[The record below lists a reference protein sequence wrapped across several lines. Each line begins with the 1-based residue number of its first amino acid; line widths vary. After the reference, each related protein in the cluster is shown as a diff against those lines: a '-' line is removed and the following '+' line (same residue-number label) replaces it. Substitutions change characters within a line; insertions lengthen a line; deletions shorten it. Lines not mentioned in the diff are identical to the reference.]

1 MDQGKVY
8 KIAHS
13 ATNFET
19 TYMFS
24 CCIIIT
30 LLRVRW
36 NVFLINVMIKIK
48 FSLKHVLSIQTSLVF
63 VTRGIHL
70 NFTCQYYY
78 QTYQIKSRFLSSVA
92 CSTSN
97 KVSEPSDTVFSE
109 TLINPGP

>member
-48 FSLKHVLSIQTSLVF
+48 SLKHVLSTH
-63 VTRGIHL
+63 T
-70 NFTCQYYY
+70 NFARICY
-78 QTYQIKSRFLSSVA
+78 
-92 CSTSN
+92 
-97 KVSEPSDTVFSE
+97 
-109 TLINPGP
+109 